1 MKPAIREDIRS
12 RIAALPADVQA
23 AKSQSACRRLLVQ
36 PVFERARVVMAYAA
50 TPGELD
56 TRELLTAT
64 LRAGKRLVLPRIAS
78 GEGLMDAV
86 EVADLKT
93 ELQPGRFG
101 IAEPVGERAFPH
113 EQIDLV
119 VTPAVAYDRRGWRV
133 GRGGGFYDRFLA
145 RPGLKAVACGLG
157 FAEQLVD
164 ALPHGPHD
172 RPVNM
177 LVTDTEVLRFAGQR
191 SKR

>member
-1 MKPAIREDIRS
+1 MKPAIRDQIR
-12 RIAALPADVQA
+12 RRLAAIPDDVQA
-23 AKSQSACRRLLVQ
+23 RKSRHACRRLIAQ
-36 PVFERARVVMAYAA
+36 PEFAAARVVMAYAS

-56 TRELLTAT
+56 TDELLAAVLT
-64 LRAGKRLVLPRIAS
+64 AGKRLVLPRIAA
-78 GEGLMDAV
+78 GEGLMEAV
-86 EVADLKT
+86 EVSDPAS

-101 IAEPVGERAFPH
+101 IAEPTRGHAVAP

-119 VTPAVAYDRRGWRV
+119 VTPAVAYDRRGWRL

-177 LVTDTEVLRFAGQR
+177 LVTDMDVLRFPGQP